1 MSNVVVYE
9 DSSKEFLEITLK
21 SVKVLTFYED
31 RECLINSTK
40 LLGKYCKETIY
51 SFNESS
57 YLLLELKI
65 CLDKN
70 IDVYPIVELL
80 LQDSPKISSVKT
92 GLNKFYNPKKWQQLY
107 DKRAEEIAIMQK
119 DTGFSVW

>member
-31 RECLINSTK
+31 KECLISSTK
-40 LLGKYCKETIY
+40 LLGKYCKKSIY
-51 SFNESS
+51 SFNDSS
-57 YLLLELKI
+57 YLLVELKR
-65 CLDKN
+65 CSDTN
-70 IDVYPIVELL
+70 VDGSHIVELL
-80 LQDSPKISSVKT
+80 LQDSPKISSVEIDF
-92 GLNKFYNPKKWQQLY
+92 NEFYNPEKWQQLY

>member
-1 MSNVVVYE
+1 MSDIVVYE
-9 DSSKEFLEITLK
+9 DSLKEFLEITLK

-31 RECLINSTK
+31 KKCLINSTK

-65 CLDKN
+65 CLEKN
-70 IDVYPIVELL
+70 IDVSPIVDLL
-80 LQDSPKISSVKT
+80 LKDSPIISSVKT
-92 GLNKFYNPKKWQQLY
+92 DFNKFYNPKKWWKLY
-107 DKRAEEIAIMQK
+107 GGRVEDIAIMQK
-119 DTGFSVW
+119 DTDFNVW